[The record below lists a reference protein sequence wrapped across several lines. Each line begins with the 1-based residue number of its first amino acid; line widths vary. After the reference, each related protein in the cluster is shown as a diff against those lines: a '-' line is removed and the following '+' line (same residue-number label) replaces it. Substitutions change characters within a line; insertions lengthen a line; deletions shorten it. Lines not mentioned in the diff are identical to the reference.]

1 MKKVMYC
8 LAAVAFAMGQ
18 TCVFGQINDGS
29 TGPDAVKDSPLVR
42 QSFYDSALE
51 AVDLTDDAVWLLN
64 YPENLFIPAFIRAKD
79 AANALVRRESTKGE
93 AALAIALVQY
103 QFDMDMCVIAKRCST
118 EALTARS
125 RGTIRIIKSSVL
137 ATDPPVVPCA
147 APAAA
152 VPAEI
157 KLKPPLKP
165 KRN

>member
-1 MKKVMYC
+1 MDDDQTSIENQPEDNSSAEALPKKEPQ
-8 LAAVAFAMGQ
+8 LP
-18 TCVFGQINDGS
+18 S
-29 TGPDAVKDSPLVR
+29 
-42 QSFYDSALE
+42 
-51 AVDLTDDAVWLLN
+51 LN